1 MENSKIV
8 TQIPKDVLISEDN
21 LFDLYE
27 LDLKGMEATLKALD
41 MDTTPEELPQKKKIA
56 YKICKCGSY
65 IQKNHPAQYRC
76 GLCGCIIYDKTE
88 V

>member
-41 MDTTPEELPQKKKIA
+41 MDTTPEELPQKLIL
-56 YKICKCGSY
+56 YKSCRCG
-65 IQKNHPAQYRC
+65 ILLQENPKGEYRC
-76 GLCGCIIYDKTE
+76 GLCGCIIYDNVE

>member
-1 MENSKIV
+1 MEN
-8 TQIPKDVLISEDN
+8 DVLITEEN
-21 LFDLYE
+21 MYDLQDQ
-27 LDLKGMEATLKALD
+27 DLAGMEATLKALD
-41 MDTTPEELPQKKKIA
+41 LEFEGDQVQTQKPIS

-65 IQKNHPAQYRC
+65 IPKNHSAQYRC